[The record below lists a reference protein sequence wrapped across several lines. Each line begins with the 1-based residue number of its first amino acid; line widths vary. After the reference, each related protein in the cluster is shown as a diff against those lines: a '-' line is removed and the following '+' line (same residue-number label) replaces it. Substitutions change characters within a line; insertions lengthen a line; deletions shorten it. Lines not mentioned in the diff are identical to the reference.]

1 MLLKRLLNFGGKK
14 PNMEFEDKNVKI
26 AVQKAAKALK
36 ISEKDLQYEVITY
49 GSTGIFGL
57 VGAKKAKI
65 KAILPKEPVAT
76 ENNQISNK
84 DSVLPVKTAVSE
96 GEEDVS
102 VSAPREKDIASRKD
116 AIEAGRLVLQKILD
130 KIADDATAEIEET
143 GEAVLYNVKGGNA
156 AVLIGKRG
164 QTLEAIQYIVERT
177 VNKNSEKRIRL
188 QIDVAG
194 YLENRKVNLEQ
205 RAQRLAE
212 KVKRIGKPVTVGEM
226 NVYDRK
232 IVHLTL
238 KENKFVRTQSMGN
251 GFYRKLVIF
260 PSKGGSRTREKKE

>member
-1 MLLKRLLNFGGKK
+1 
-14 PNMEFEDKNVKI
+14 MEFEDKNVKA
-26 AVQKAAKALK
+26 AVNKAAKALK
-36 ISEKDLQYEVITY
+36 VPEKNLKYEVITY

-65 KAILPKEPVAT
+65 KVILQKDEAPPEKSQ
-76 ENNQISNK
+76 NNYK
-84 DSVLPVKTAVSE
+84 DSVLSEKTAPIEEEKVSSIPVLQE
-96 GEEDVS
+96 TE
-102 VSAPREKDIASRKD
+102 IASRKEAVD
-116 AIEAGRLVLQKILD
+116 AGRRVLQKILD
-130 KIADDATAEIEET
+130 KITDDATIKIEESS
-143 GEAVLYNVKGGNA
+143 EAVLYNVEGGNA

-177 VNKNSEKRIRL
+177 VNKHSEKRIRL

-205 RAQRLAE
+205 RAHRLAE

-232 IVHLTL
+232 IVHITL
-238 KENKFVRTQSMGN
+238 KENKYVRTQSMGN

-260 PSKGGSRTREKKE
+260 PKKGGPRKRAKN